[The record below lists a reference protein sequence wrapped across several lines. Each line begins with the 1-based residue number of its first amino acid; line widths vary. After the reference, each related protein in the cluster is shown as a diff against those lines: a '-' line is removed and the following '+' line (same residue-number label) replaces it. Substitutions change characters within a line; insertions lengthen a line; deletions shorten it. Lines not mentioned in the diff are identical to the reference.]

1 MMNVNEMTKAE
12 YAQAI
17 ANEVG
22 GKIQEVTKNN
32 GLTRLGVTKEV
43 ESGVAPVLYIDEAY
57 ENGEDVMTM
66 VQMFNDAME
75 QVKEKAADFDWLNSW
90 DNVKDMIRVKLIN
103 KRNTVPVSRSAK
115 ARGFS
120 DLIMVPYL
128 TIQVAGR
135 TGSSVVTDN
144 MIERWG
150 VTKAKVFNQAIKNIP
165 CKVMPL
171 AEQLAEMSGMDAEE
185 FDSPFIIVTTPE
197 QTYGAAAIIKARE
210 KLKELCPNGYYV
222 IPSSI
227 HEVLVIPKDVVSGKE
242 ELDDMVKEVN
252 MNCLNPTDVLSDRA
266 YEFAATA

>member
-32 GLTRLGVTKEV
+32 GVTRLGVTKEL
-43 ESGVAPVLYIDEAY
+43 ESGIAPMLYIDEAY
-57 ENGEDVMTM
+57 ENREDVMTM

-75 QVKEKAADFDWLNSW
+75 QVGERATDYDWLDDW
-90 DNVKDMIRVKLIN
+90 DKVKDMIRVKLIN
-103 KRNTVPVSRSAK
+103 KRNTVPVYRSAK

-135 TGSSVVTDN
+135 TGSTVVTEN
-144 MIERWG
+144 MIDKWG
-150 VTKAKVFNQAIKNIP
+150 MTTAKVFNQAIKNTP
-165 CKVMPL
+165 CKVRPL
-171 AEQLAEMSGMDAEE
+171 AEQFAEMSGMDAEM

-197 QTYGAAAIIKARE
+197 QTFGAAAIIKARE
-210 KLKELCPNGYYV
+210 ELKKLCPNGYYV

-227 HEVLVIPKDVVSGKE
+227 HEVLVIPKDTVSGKE

-252 MNCLNPTDVLSDRA
+252 ANCLDPTEVLSDRV
-266 YEFAATA
+266 YDFAAIA